1 MNNLKL
7 GFDNVYVI
15 SLPKRND
22 RRKRIERIFNGLD
35 YKFID
40 ELAVCSYW
48 VGEYEESLLLNR
60 QLLENPYLPG
70 IFKERIEN
78 NKKFAENKMQE

>member
-40 ELAVCSYW
+40 SFDGYKDIDVQTLIDKKE
-48 VGEYEESLLLNR
+48 LLLDFN
-60 QLLENPYLPG
+60 
-70 IFKERIEN
+70 
-78 NKKFAENKMQE
+78 